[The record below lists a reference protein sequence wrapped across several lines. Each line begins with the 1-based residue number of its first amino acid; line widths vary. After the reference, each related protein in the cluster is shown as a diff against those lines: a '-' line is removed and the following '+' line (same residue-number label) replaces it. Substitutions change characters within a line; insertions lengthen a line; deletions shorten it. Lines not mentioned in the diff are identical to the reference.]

1 MTETKIDLEFN
12 ADLPCVDVLKIMTM
26 IPHRPPFLMVDKI
39 QNIILDKTAV
49 GIKNV
54 TINEPLFEGHFP
66 GHPVFPGVML
76 IEAMAQTAASLV
88 VYSLGDEA
96 KNKLVYFM
104 SIDET
109 RFRSPVRPGDTV
121 FLPVSIARSRG
132 KVWKFKGEAYVDG
145 KLCAEAV
152 FSAMI
157 MDP

>member
-1 MTETKIDLEFN
+1 MTIEKIDLTPN
-12 ADLPCVDVLKIMTM
+12 DALPTIDVLKIMSM
-26 IPHRPPFLMVDKI
+26 IPHRYPFLMVDRI
-39 QNIILDKTAV
+39 QNIILHKTAV
-49 GIKNV
+49 GVKNV

-104 SIDET
+104 SLDET
-109 RFRSPVRPGDTV
+109 RFRHPVRPGDQV
-121 FLPVSIARSRG
+121 LLPVSIERSRG

-145 KLCAEAV
+145 KLCAEAT